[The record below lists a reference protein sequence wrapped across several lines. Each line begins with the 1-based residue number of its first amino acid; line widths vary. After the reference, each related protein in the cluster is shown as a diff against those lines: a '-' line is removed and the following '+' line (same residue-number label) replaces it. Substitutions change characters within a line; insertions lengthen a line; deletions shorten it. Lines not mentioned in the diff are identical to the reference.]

1 MSDVLTRTLGDADPD
16 ALGAPVALDGLD
28 ADADPDRL
36 LGLRV
41 HQLHVADVDRS
52 LLRDDPAGLAAAP
65 RGADLGVLLDPVDAL
80 DEHPLGL
87 RVHGDDLAPLAA
99 VPALALRG
107 AGDDLDGV
115 ALLDAQLRHLRA
127 PPAPGK

>member
-16 ALGAPVALDGLD
+16 ALGPPVALDGLD
-28 ADADPDRL
+28 AHADPGRL

-41 HQLHVADVDRS
+41 HQLHVADWDPCA
-52 LLRDDPAGLAAAP
+52 LCDDPAGLAAAP
-65 RGADLGVLLDPVDAL
+65 RGPDLGVLLDPVDAL
-80 DEHPLGL
+80 DQHTLGL
-87 RVHGDDLAPLAA
+87 GVDGDHLPGLAA
-99 VPALALRG
+99 VAALALGR

-127 PPAPGK
+127 PPEPAK

>member
-1 MSDVLTRTLGDADPD
+1 MVMSDVLPRTLGDTDPD
-16 ALGAPVALDGLD
+16 ALGASVALDGLD
-28 ADADPDRL
+28 PDADPCRL

-41 HQLHVADVDRS
+41 HQLHVAEVDRC

-87 RVHGDDLAPLAA
+87 RVDGDDLALLAA
-99 VPALALRG
+99 EPALALGR
-107 AGDDLDGV
+107 AGDHLD
-115 ALLDAQLRHLRA
+115 
-127 PPAPGK
+127 

>member
-1 MSDVLTRTLGDADPD
+1 MSDVLTRTLGDPDPD
-16 ALGAPVALDGLD
+16 ALGAPVAHD
-28 ADADPDRL
+28 DPGRL

-65 RGADLGVLLDPVDAL
+65 RGPDLGVLLDPVDAL
-80 DEHPLGL
+80 DQHALGL
-87 RVHGDDLAPLAA
+87 GVDGDHLAGLAA
-99 VPALALRG
+99 VAALALGR

-127 PPAPGK
+127 PPEPAK